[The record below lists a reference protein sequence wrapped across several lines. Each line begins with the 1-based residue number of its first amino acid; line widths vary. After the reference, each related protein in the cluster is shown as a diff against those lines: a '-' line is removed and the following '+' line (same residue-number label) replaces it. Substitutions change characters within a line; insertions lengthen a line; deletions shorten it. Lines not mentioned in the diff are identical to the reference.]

1 MPIEVNDWFDLDSVR
16 DNLSDE
22 VEFQSDLDQ
31 DTDGYE
37 ELAGPEANGG
47 AGWDP
52 IGDLD
57 DNHEGNI
64 TGNNHTVSDV
74 YIDRPDDELVGLFG
88 VKTGRFGLTTERR
101 TVSGLGLRRFDVTGS
116 GDQDE
121 GGVACFAG
129 VCTLVDFDN
138 CFVVESEVVGD
149 DNVGGWTGF
158 TNGVKTTELWAD
170 AVVTGEDA
178 GGLFGTIRARDDDD
192 DHQYDNLFA
201 FGNVTG
207 ESDTIGG
214 IPRSGGIVP
223 YITDGD
229 GEDIPN
235 DGAYWDTE
243 ATTTDDGVIGTGLT
257 TSEMQGDSPLT
268 TMSEFDFD
276 DDWETQT
283 DDYPILRSFTV
294 NDQRP
299 PVLLELE
306 IEAGSDGDFSVP
318 VIDLPFDNWTLNG
331 AVIGETVEEV
341 RTWDSLELV
350 VRYSGDGIR
359 SLVRSLKSN
368 SEKVDVVD
376 VDSGGFRSVDLSGGD
391 NTFIIEG
398 PDNRDDVRSVDEWLV
413 GGYDDS
419 LLDKDGNVYELELD
433 LVPIMEKSF
442 DNRFGTFDDPPSPTR
457 DSDEWLFDFEF
468 GAVATRRVG
477 VDVTEEPDSS
487 VDVFVLETVMRP
499 EEVRV
504 VEENL
509 GLLNNSVVR
518 NVPDAE
524 DVVEDTSLDGRNT
537 VDITVPDGFTDPLS
551 SGEYIVRSFETEWIS
566 GAFRV
571 TLEVAQ

>member
-16 DNLSDE
+16 NDLGND
-22 VEFQSDLDQ
+22 VEFQSDLNKA
-31 DTDGYE
+31 TAGYK
-37 ELAGPEANGG
+37 ELAGPQANGG

-52 IGDLD
+52 IGDS
-57 DNHEGNI
+57 DNKHEGNI

-74 YIDRPDDELVGLFG
+74 YIDRPNDELVGLFG
-88 VKTGRFGLTTERR
+88 VKTGLLGSVSDRR

-116 GDQDE
+116 GDLDE
-121 GGVACFAG
+121 GGVGCFAG

-149 DNVGGWTGF
+149 DNVGGWTGV
-158 TNGVKTTELWAD
+158 TNGVKTTELWGN
-170 AVVTGEDA
+170 AVVTGSFA
-178 GGLFGTIRARDDDD
+178 GGLFGTIENRSDD

-207 ESDTIGG
+207 ESST
-214 IPRSGGIVP
+214 GGIVP
-223 YITDGD
+223 YITDGNAD
-229 GEDIPN
+229 DIPSN
-235 DGAYWDTE
+235 GAYWDTE

-257 TSEMQGDSPLT
+257 TDEMTGVSPQF
-268 TMSEFDFD
+268 TMDEFDFD
-276 DDWETQT
+276 NDWETQD

-299 PVLLELE
+299 PDLLVLE
-306 IEAGSDGDFSVP
+306 IDAGSDADSSIP
-318 VIDLPFDNWTLNG
+318 TLDLPFDNWTLNK

-350 VRYSGDGIR
+350 VRYSGDGTR

-442 DNRFGTFDDPPSPTR
+442 DNRFGTFDDPPSPSR

-477 VDVTEEPDSS
+477 VDVTEEADSS

-509 GLLNNSVVR
+509 GLLNNFVVR

-524 DVVEDTSLDGRNT
+524 DVVEDTSFDERNT
-537 VDITVPDGFTDPLS
+537 VGITVPDGFTDPLS